1 MPHSRPVWATVI
13 ATLLLT
19 LAACSSSDGGSD
31 AEKSSTPAPGEAE
44 PLRILVSNDD
54 SYAAPGI
61 DALVEGLLTLD
72 AVDVTVV
79 APLEERSGSGAKVTD
94 GEVTVTDVETEGGYP
109 AKAVD
114 GFPADA
120 VRVAID
126 ELDIEAD
133 LVVTGINSIQN
144 LGPLLDISGTV
155 GAARAAAARDVP
167 AFATSQ
173 GIGDPIDYE
182 AAVPYVLDWITEHRD
197 ALAEG
202 EDPAAVTS
210 LNVPSC
216 ASGKVRGLAE
226 VEADPRADPAD
237 ALAPQDCTSTV
248 EVDGETGDV
257 AAFLVGYATIST
269 ISSKAAD

>member
-1 MPHSRPVWATVI
+1 MPHRRRVLATVV

-19 LAACSSSDGGSD
+19 LAGCSDSDGGSSV
-31 AEKSSTPAPGEAE
+31 EKSPTSAPAGPE

-61 DALVEGLLTLD
+61 DVLVEALLTLD
-72 AVDVTVV
+72 AVEVTVV
-79 APLEERSGSGAKVTD
+79 APLEERSGAGGKVTD
-94 GEVTVTDVETEGGYP
+94 GEVAVTDVETAGGYP

-144 LGPLLDISGTV
+144 LGPLLDVAGIV
-155 GAARAAAARDVP
+155 GAARAAVARDVP

-173 GIGDPIDYE
+173 GIGDSIDYE

-202 EDPAAVTS
+202 DEPVAVNS

-226 VEADPRADPAD
+226 VKADPQADPAD
-237 ALAPQDCTSTV
+237 ALAPQDCTSTE
-248 EVDGETGDV
+248 EVSGDTGDV
-257 AAFLVGYATIST
+257 AAFQVGYATIST
-269 ISSKAAD
+269 IPSKAAD